1 MGLLNI
7 VCEYNTGEKIEFQ
20 AGSMKRALRLCKVY
34 LDNPGHPY
42 SRVSTHRAIAG
53 VVFVNG
59 VLARCIGTTPPK
71 DFISEYAH
79 DVFKGGF

>member
-20 AGSMKRALRLCKVY
+20 AASMKRALRLCKGH

-42 SRVSTHRAIAG
+42 SRIATHRMIAG

-59 VLARCIGTTPPK
+59 IPAKRIGTNPPK
-71 DFISEYAH
+71 DFISVYAH
-79 DVFKGGF
+79 DIFKERF